1 LDIKIIK
8 LPLEMSSISKEL
20 KKQGKKIGL
29 VPTMGYL
36 HQGHLSLVEIAKK
49 NVDIVVV
56 SIFVNP
62 TQFGPNEDFQK
73 YPRDFNRDCELLKP
87 YNVDYIFYPSI
98 DDIYPKNFSTYVE
111 ETEISQVL
119 EGKYRPTHF
128 KGVTTIV
135 NILFNI
141 VKPDIAVFGQKDAQ
155 QLAIISKMVKD
166 LMMNIEIIP
175 APIVRENDGLAMSS
189 RNVYLS
195 AEERND
201 ALVLFKS
208 LSYAKD
214 LIVKGERNCD
224 VIRNKGME
232 ILTSVSTSNPDYFEI
247 VEAESFKFIDR
258 LENGKKYY
266 LLAACRIGSTRLI
279 DNFLINL

>member
-1 LDIKIIK
+1 
-8 LPLEMSSISKEL
+8 MSSISKEL

-195 AEERND
+195 AKERND

>member
-1 LDIKIIK
+1 
-8 LPLEMSSISKEL
+8 MSSISKEL
-20 KKQGKKIGL
+20 KKQGKKIGF

>member
-1 LDIKIIK
+1 
-8 LPLEMSSISKEL
+8 MSSISKEL

>member
-1 LDIKIIK
+1 
-8 LPLEMSSISKEL
+8 MSSISKEL

-49 NVDIVVV
+49 NVDIVVL

-195 AEERND
+195 AKERND

>member
-1 LDIKIIK
+1 
-8 LPLEMSSISKEL
+8 MSSISKEL

-49 NVDIVVV
+49 NVDIVVL

>member
-1 LDIKIIK
+1 
-8 LPLEMSSISKEL
+8 MSSISKEL

-73 YPRDFNRDCELLKP
+73 YPRDFDRDCELLKP

>member
-1 LDIKIIK
+1 
-8 LPLEMSSISKEL
+8 MSSISKEL

-49 NVDIVVV
+49 NVDIVVL

-175 APIVRENDGLAMSS
+175 APFVR
-189 RNVYLS
+189 
-195 AEERND
+195 
-201 ALVLFKS
+201 
-208 LSYAKD
+208 
-214 LIVKGERNCD
+214 
-224 VIRNKGME
+224 
-232 ILTSVSTSNPDYFEI
+232 
-247 VEAESFKFIDR
+247 
-258 LENGKKYY
+258 
-266 LLAACRIGSTRLI
+266 
-279 DNFLINL
+279 

>member
-1 LDIKIIK
+1 
-8 LPLEMSSISKEL
+8 MSSISKEL
-20 KKQGKKIGL
+20 KKQGKKIGF

-49 NVDIVVV
+49 NADIVVI

-87 YNVDYIFYPSI
+87 YDVDYIFYPSI
-98 DDIYPKNFSTYVE
+98 DDIYQKNFSTYVE
-111 ETEISQVL
+111 ETEISKVL

-166 LMMNIEIIP
+166 LMMDIEIIP

-189 RNVYLS
+189 RNLYLS
-195 AEERND
+195 LEERKD
-201 ALVLFKS
+201 ALVLFKA

-214 LIVKGERNCD
+214 LIFKGERNCD

-247 VEAESFKFIDR
+247 VEAESFKFIEK

-266 LLAACRIGSTRLI
+266 LLTACRIGSTRLI

>member
-1 LDIKIIK
+1 
-8 LPLEMSSISKEL
+8 MSSISKEL
-20 KKQGKKIGL
+20 KKQGKKIGF

-36 HQGHLSLVEIAKK
+36 HQGHLSLVDIAKK